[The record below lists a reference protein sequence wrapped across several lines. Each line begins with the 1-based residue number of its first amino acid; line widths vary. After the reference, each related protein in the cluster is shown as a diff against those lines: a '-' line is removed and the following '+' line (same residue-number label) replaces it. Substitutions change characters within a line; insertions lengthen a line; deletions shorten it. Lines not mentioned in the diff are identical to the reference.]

1 MEDKGYQQV
10 CNNYHQLTDVR
21 FKLLA
26 FVPAMA
32 GTAIALI
39 SKDLIA
45 FEASPMPRLIVAV
58 LGFLVTLGI
67 FFYDQRNSQLYNAL
81 VKRGKDLED
90 ELNIN
95 GPFSQRQPRSLKLF
109 GLVTIWHDRGL
120 SLIYGSILGAWVFP
134 ITCGVLWLWKKEHVS
149 NTAPIFTVP
158 TISAILALIICVLFI
173 LEIHRLDK
181 KA

>member
-1 MEDKGYQQV
+1 MEDKGYEQI

-26 FVPAMA
+26 FVPAIA

-39 SKDLIA
+39 SNDLSA
-45 FEASPMPRLIVAV
+45 FKASPLPRLIVAI

-81 VKRGKDLED
+81 VKRGKKLEE

-95 GPFSQRQPRSLKLF
+95 GVFSQRQARSLKLF

-120 SLIYGSILGAWVFP
+120 SLIYGSVLGAWVFP
-134 ITCGVLWLWKKEHVS
+134 IACGVQWLW
-149 NTAPIFTVP
+149 NTQLNTNMTPTITVP
-158 TISAILALIICVLFI
+158 TIAAILALMTCIIFI